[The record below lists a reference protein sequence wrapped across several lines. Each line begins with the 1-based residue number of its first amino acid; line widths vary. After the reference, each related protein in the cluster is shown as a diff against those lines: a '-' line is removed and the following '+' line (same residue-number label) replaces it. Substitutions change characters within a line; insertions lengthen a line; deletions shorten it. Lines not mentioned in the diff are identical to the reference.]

1 MADLV
6 RIKPKAAPYRRAGV
20 AFTSDR
26 EFLIFGAAD
35 LSPRQL
41 AILAQDAEL
50 TIELQVDG
58 KGEDWEP
65 LPPEARASSAEAL
78 ANHSDKEWAEIE
90 AAWRADH
97 PVPDAGASAPLKT
110 PRKRGA
116 AANRAV

>member
-26 EFLIFGAAD
+26 EFLVFGPAD

-65 LPPEARASSAEAL
+65 LLPEARASSAEAL
-78 ANHSDKEWAEIE
+78 AHHSDEEWAEIE
-90 AAWRADH
+90 AAWRAEN
-97 PVPDAGASAPLKT
+97 PIPDAAASAPPKT
-110 PRKRGA
+110 PRKGRSA
-116 AANRAV
+116 AK